1 MDYVNLERIGWSE
14 DVAERWVR
22 LDINRAIWEAI
33 AATGW
38 RRTSEVVGRR

>member
-1 MDYVNLERIGWSE
+1 MDYVNLERIGWSG

-33 AATGW
+33 AAIGW